1 MSRIKEREMAS
12 DTKER
17 MQELIRVLNE
27 AGRAYYAEDREIMSN
42 FEYDRLY
49 DELVSLEKESGIVMA
64 DSPTAKVGY
73 ESVDSLPK
81 EAHAQPML
89 SLDKTK
95 DPAALAAF
103 AGTNRTIL
111 SWKMDGLTIVLT
123 YRNGTLEKG
132 VTRGNGIIGEVVT
145 GNVKSFKNVP
155 LSIPFSGEL
164 VLRGEAVIRYSD
176 FEKINNA
183 LPEGERPYKNPRN
196 LCSGSVRQ
204 LDSSITAKR
213 NVYFYAFSL
222 VKAENTDFE
231 NSHAREFE
239 FLSANGFDVVEYE
252 IVDGSNCQDA
262 VKRFENRISHNDFP
276 SDGLV
281 AMYDDI
287 AYGVSLGT
295 TAKFPRNAIA
305 FKWQDELMETTL
317 REVEWSASRTGRI
330 NPVAVFDPVELEGT
344 TVSRASVHNV
354 SIVKELKLGV
364 GDRITVYK
372 ANMII
377 PQIAENLTRSG
388 TLQIP
393 GVCPVC
399 GGPTEI
405 RRDLSEGAAG
415 EAVETLFCMNADCPA
430 KKVLSFA
437 HFVSRDALGIDGIS
451 EATLEKLIAEG
462 LIHENADIF
471 ELSAHRA
478 IIEKMEGFG
487 SKSFEKMIAGIEK
500 ARHTT
505 AAKLLYGLGIPGVG
519 VQTAKLIAAAFKDD
533 IRAVA
538 SAKEEELLAVDTVG
552 PVVAAGILRWFADGD
567 NGRMLG
573 RLLEK
578 ISIEKQAEQTESM
591 ALSGK
596 TFVITGSLQHFTN
609 RSELVTLIES
619 LGGKTASAVSAKTD
633 YLINNNTASTSGK
646 NKKAKELGIPVI
658 SEEEFLALT
667 ERN

>member
-1 MSRIKEREMAS
+1 MR
-12 DTKER
+12 
-17 MQELIRVLNE
+17 ELIRVLNE
-27 AGRAYYAEDREIMSN
+27 AGKAYYAEDREIMSN
-42 FEYDRLY
+42 LEYDRLY
-49 DELVSLEKESGIVMA
+49 DELVRLESESGIVMA
-64 DSPTAKVGY
+64 DSPTARVGY

-103 AGTNRTIL
+103 AGERKTIL

-123 YRNGTLEKG
+123 YREGKLEKG
-132 VTRGNGIIGEVVT
+132 VTRGNGIVGEVIT
-145 GNVKSFKNVP
+145 PNVKAFKNVP
-155 LSIPFSGEL
+155 LTVPFKGEL

-176 FEKINNA
+176 FEKINQA

-213 NVYFYAFSL
+213 NVYFYAFAL
-222 VKAENTDFE
+222 VSADEMSFSD
-231 NSHAREFE
+231 SHAEEFR
-239 FLSANGFDVVEYE
+239 FLASLGFDVVEYE
-252 IVDGSNCQDA
+252 IIDGSTAEEA
-262 VKRFENRISHNDFP
+262 VKRFEKKIEHNDFP

-281 AMYDDI
+281 AMYDGI
-287 AYGVSLGT
+287 AYGASLGT

-305 FKWQDELMETTL
+305 FKWQDELAETTL

-354 SIVKELKLGV
+354 SIVKELKLGI
-364 GDRITVYK
+364 GDRVTVYK

-377 PQIAENLTRSG
+377 PQIAENLTGSG
-388 TLQIP
+388 TLMIP
-393 GVCPVC
+393 DTCPVC
-399 GGPTEI
+399 GQPTRI
-405 RRDLSEGAAG
+405 QKDISENTPD
-415 EAVETLFCMNADCPA
+415 ESVETLYCTNPDCPA

-437 HFVSRDALGIDGIS
+437 HLVSRDALGIDGMS

-471 ELSAHRA
+471 ELSKHRD

-487 SKSFEKMIAGIEK
+487 ARSFEKMTASIEQ

-519 VQTAKLIAAAFKDD
+519 VQTAKLIAAAFSDD
-533 IRAVA
+533 VRAAAAA
-538 SAKEEELLAVDTVG
+538 SEEELLAVDTVG
-552 PVVAAGILRWFADGD
+552 PVVAAGILAWFADKE
-567 NGRMLG
+567 NMRMLD
-573 RLLEK
+573 RLLDALYV
-578 ISIEKQAEQTESM
+578 EKQAEREEGT

-596 TFVITGSLQHFTN
+596 TFVITGSLHHFSN
-609 RSELVTLIES
+609 RSELVGLIEQ
-619 LGGKTASAVSAKTD
+619 LGGKTASSVSAKTD

-658 SEEEFLALT
+658 SEDEFLSLA